1 MVAETKVSIRA
12 VSRLSGVSVST
23 VSRIINQTGRFSK
36 ETEARVFQVM
46 RELNYIPNQLAQSMR
61 ASHNQAVGIII
72 PDVLNEKMALIVRII
87 QYDMQQAG
95 YVTSI
100 FNIGESN
107 DALQRCLDMMRAQR
121 MAGMI
126 CVPHRSMQ
134 NIPSMPFPVVY
145 IGRRPENATHDSG
158 TALVA
163 CNDFE
168 AGYLAGKR
176 LVHCGCERIGVLM
189 DIVDLTSHKERL
201 KGIQRTL
208 EENGLT
214 LDAEHCIIRA
224 NSQKTTETIK
234 LIQTIINDSTF
245 PDGIFAM
252 EARSSIGLLKCIY
265 DHRPDLKMVGFD
277 HLRITD
283 YGFFDYDCIVEPV
296 QKMATAA
303 AKLLL
308 DMIQYSTDKSID
320 RVYQPHLHI
329 SKISCLDSM
338 RQ

>member
-1 MVAETKVSIRA
+1 M
-12 VSRLSGVSVST
+12 
-23 VSRIINQTGRFSK
+23 
-36 ETEARVFQVM
+36 FQVM
-46 RELNYIPNQLAQSMR
+46 RELNYIPNKLAQSMR
-61 ASHNQAVGIII
+61 TSHNQAVGIII
-72 PDVLNEKMALIVRII
+72 PDVLNEKMALMVRII
-87 QYDMQQAG
+87 QYDIQQAG
-95 YVTSI
+95 YVMSI
-100 FNIGESN
+100 FNTGESN
-107 DALQRCLDMMRAQR
+107 SALLRCLDMMRAQR

-145 IGRRPENATHDSG
+145 IGRKPENETHDIG

-168 AGYLAGKR
+168 AGYLAGER
-176 LVHCGCERIGVLM
+176 LVHCGCKRIGVLM
-189 DIVDLTSHKERL
+189 DTIDLTSHKERF
-201 KGIQRTL
+201 KGIQRAL
-208 EENGLT
+208 EENELA
-214 LDAEHCIIRA
+214 LDAEHCIIRT

-245 PDGIFAM
+245 PDGVFAM

-265 DHRPDLKMVGFD
+265 DHRPDIKMVGFD

-296 QKMATAA
+296 QEMAAEAA
-303 AKLLL
+303 RILL
-308 DMIQYSTDKSID
+308 DMIQNSIDKSIT

-329 SKISCLDSM
+329 SKLSCLDTM

>member
-1 MVAETKVSIRA
+1 MAETKVSIRD

-36 ETEARVFQVM
+36 ETESRVFQVM
-46 RELNYIPNQLAQSMR
+46 RELNYIPNKLAQSMR
-61 ASHNQAVGIII
+61 TSHNQAVGIII
-72 PDVLNEKMALIVRII
+72 PDVLNEKMALMVRII

-95 YVTSI
+95 YVMSI
-100 FNIGESN
+100 FNTGESN
-107 DALQRCLDMMRAQR
+107 SALLRCLDMMRAQR

-134 NIPSMPFPVVY
+134 NIPLMPFPVVY
-145 IGRRPENATHDSG
+145 IGRKPENEKHDIG

-168 AGYLAGKR
+168 AGYLAGER
-176 LVHCGCERIGVLM
+176 LVHCGCKRIGVLM
-189 DIVDLTSHKERL
+189 DTIDLTSHKERL
-201 KGIQRTL
+201 KGIQRAL
-208 EENGLT
+208 EENELA
-214 LDAEHCIIRA
+214 LDAEHCIIRT

-245 PDGIFAM
+245 PDGVFAM

-265 DHRPDLKMVGFD
+265 NHRPDIKMVGFD

-296 QKMATAA
+296 QEMAAEAA
-303 AKLLL
+303 RILL
-308 DMIQYSTDKSID
+308 DMIQNSINKSIT

-329 SKISCLDSM
+329 SKLSCLDTM